1 MLEILK
7 INEEREKI
15 RRTKGIFR
23 KKIIYEKTNDIKRYS
38 INVNG
43 KTVTVLELSAGE
55 IGDDDFLSLL
65 KIYKGRVL
73 VSEEYYC
80 NDILEGYLFDPRE
93 YYQRAILSSLKNQI
107 RTVNRDWINV
117 CIKTD
122 EFSPFEELFQ
132 IVKISKTLTLITQRS
147 ALTDKFLKECYYE
160 FGAIVSVKEVCPLQ
174 TDVFLDLDLIDEKG
188 KLMIN
193 VRGRE
198 FILYPDATYFD
209 GNEEYQKLLMFNIEH
224 NKICAAFS
232 DK

>member
-1 MLEILK
+1 MLILK

-15 RRTKGIFR
+15 KRIKGIFR
-23 KKIIYEKTNDIKRYS
+23 KKIIYEKLEDIKRYS

-43 KTVTVLELSAGE
+43 KTVTVLELSASE
-55 IGDDDFLSLL
+55 IGNDDFLSLL

-73 VSEEYYC
+73 VSEEYYR
-80 NDILEGYLFDPRE
+80 NDILKDYLFDPRE
-93 YYQRAILSSLKNQI
+93 YYKRAILSSFKNQI
-107 RTVNRDWINV
+107 RTVRKDWNNV

-122 EFSPFEELFQ
+122 EFSPFKELFE
-132 IVKISKTLTLITQRS
+132 IVKISKTLTLVTQRS
-147 ALTDKFLKECYYE
+147 TLTDEFVNECYYE
-160 FGAIVSVKEVCPLQ
+160 FGAIIFLKEACPLQ
-174 TDVFLDLDLIDEKG
+174 TDVFLNLDLIDAKG

-209 GNEEYQKLLMFNIEH
+209 GNEEYQKLLMFNVDH